1 MKVLGVL
8 IGCFALIAVI
18 LWFLFKMNEWTE
30 SSIETKS
37 NIGCWVLSLVFIVF
51 SLVAIFSSIKSCS
64 HDAANKSPR
73 YDYYDDRTPR

>member
-30 SSIETKS
+30 SSNETKS
-37 NIGCWVLSLVFIVF
+37 NIGCWVLSLVFIVL

>member
-30 SSIETKS
+30 SSNETKS

>member
-8 IGCFALIAVI
+8 IGCFALIAGI
-18 LWFLFKMNEWTE
+18 SWFLFKMGDWTE
-30 SSIETKS
+30 SSNETKS

-51 SLVAIFSSIKSCS
+51 SVVTILGSVKSCS
-64 HDAANKSPR
+64 HDAANRSPR